1 MIASGGTGV
10 AEDRNP
16 EPDNGQKRPS
26 RPVTAA
32 ARRDR
37 RASARPAARKDA
49 DVETTETTAKA
60 SPKGKSAPE
69 TKDKARRGAK
79 AKAESVTRAS
89 DAKGRPTRSR
99 EESKAAK
106 PGLIARMFRFL
117 REVVAE
123 LRKVIWPTRKQ
134 MITYTTVVLVFLAVM
149 TALIWT
155 MDIVL
160 IKGVTWLFG

>member
-1 MIASGGTGV
+1 M
-10 AEDRNP
+10 AEDRNSEP
-16 EPDNGQKRPS
+16 ENGQKRPS

-37 RASARPAARKDA
+37 RAAARPAARKDA
-49 DVETTETTAKA
+49 DVETTETTAKP
-60 SPKGKSAPE
+60 SPKGKAGPE

-79 AKAESVTRAS
+79 AKAKAESVTKAP

-99 EESKAAK
+99 DESKAAR

-134 MITYTTVVLVFLAVM
+134 MITYTSVVLVFLAVM
-149 TALIWT
+149 TALIWV
-155 MDIVL
+155 MDIML

>member
-1 MIASGGTGV
+1 MAD
-10 AEDRNP
+10 DRNTEP
-16 EPDNGQKRPS
+16 EENGQKRPS

-37 RASARPAARKDA
+37 RAAARPTARKDA
-49 DVETTETTAKA
+49 EGETAETTAKP
-60 SPKGKSAPE
+60 SPKGKTGPA
-69 TKDKARRGAK
+69 TKDKAQRAARAK
-79 AKAESVTRAS
+79 GKAESVTKAP

-99 EESKAAK
+99 DESKAAR
-106 PGLIARMFRFL
+106 PGLLARGFRFL
-117 REVVAE
+117 REVVSE

-149 TALIWT
+149 TALIWA